1 MEEIKQRV
9 IQVLCT
15 TLSVSEDKVSNADKF
30 TDIESWDSLH
40 HLYIL
45 LGLEKEFGIKFDI
58 QETANISAI
67 SNVSELIQ
75 RKLNTL
81 PSRRKT

>member
-15 TLSVSEDKVSNADKF
+15 TLSVGEDKISNVDKF
-30 TDIESWDSLH
+30 TDIESWDSLN
-40 HLYIL
+40 HLHIL
-45 LGLEKEFGIKFDI
+45 LGLEKEFGVKFDI

-75 RKLNTL
+75 RKLN
-81 PSRRKT
+81 

>member
-9 IQVLCT
+9 VSVLCT
-15 TLSVSEDKVSNADKF
+15 TLSVSEDKVSSVDKF
-30 TDIESWDSLH
+30 TDIENWDSLN

-45 LGLEKEFGIKFDI
+45 LGLEKEFGVKFDI
-58 QETANISAI
+58 QEAANISAI

-75 RKLNTL
+75 RKLH
-81 PSRRKT
+81 

>member
-9 IQVLCT
+9 IHVLCT
-15 TLSVSEDKVSNADKF
+15 TLSVSEDKISSVDKF
-30 TDIESWDSLH
+30 TDIENWDSLN

-45 LGLEKEFGIKFDI
+45 LGLEKEFGVKFDI
-58 QETANISAI
+58 QETANLSAI

-75 RKLNTL
+75 RKLN
-81 PSRRKT
+81 

>member
-15 TLSVSEDKVSNADKF
+15 TLNISEEKVSSADKF
-30 TDIESWDSLH
+30 TDIENWDSLN

-45 LGLEKEFGIKFDI
+45 LALEKEFGVKFGI

-67 SNVSELIQ
+67 SNVSKLIQ
-75 RKLNTL
+75 RKLN
-81 PSRRKT
+81 

>member
-15 TLSVSEDKVSNADKF
+15 TLNVSADKISSVDKF
-30 TDIESWDSLH
+30 ADIEDWDSLN

-45 LGLEKEFGIKFDI
+45 LGLEKEFGVKFEI

-75 RKLNTL
+75 RKLH
-81 PSRRKT
+81 